1 MKILEYTFEK
11 TTEYLNKEFNKG
23 KFHAAGICREIFKNG
38 NINISEA
45 KEFDNSKE
53 LAAKVM
59 RRISINPGTIH
70 NIECEVNTTK
80 YITKLNDGLKV
91 ESVLVPM
98 NNYTTLCVS
107 SQAGCRFGCIFCETG
122 KKGFSRNL
130 STEEIVGQLYN
141 ARFML
146 KNSSIKNI
154 VFMGMGEPLDNTE
167 NVIKAVKIISD
178 QRCFNIAR
186 KNITISTIGI
196 PDQIEKL
203 ISDLNPVPNLA
214 LSLNSAVNSIRSK
227 IMPIN
232 KKHDLNDL
240 KTVLLSYPLRSS
252 SAILIEYVLM
262 SGINDSYDDAMELIE
277 FVKPFKVRV
286 NIIPYNENSCANI
299 SSPSYDKVKEFSKWL
314 ADESVFVRMRTRKG
328 SGLMA
333 ACGQLGKNFKGS
345 RQPPA

>member
-1 MKILEYTFEK
+1 
-11 TTEYLNKEFNKG
+11 
-23 KFHAAGICREIFKNG
+23 
-38 NINISEA
+38 
-45 KEFDNSKE
+45 
-53 LAAKVM
+53 
-59 RRISINPGTIH
+59 
-70 NIECEVNTTK
+70 
-80 YITKLNDGLKV
+80 
-91 ESVLVPM
+91 M
-98 NNYTTLCVS
+98 NNYKTLCIS

-141 ARFML
+141 ARFIL

-167 NVIKAVKIISD
+167 NVIKAVKIMSD

-203 ISDLNPVPNLA
+203 KSSLNPAPNLA
-214 LSLNSAVNSIRSK
+214 VSLNSAVNSTRSK

-232 KKHDLNDL
+232 KKYGLRDLRTAL
-240 KTVLLSYPLRSS
+240 FSYPLRSS
-252 SAILIEYVLM
+252 SAILFEYVLM
-262 SGINDSYDDAMELIE
+262 SGINDSFVDAQKLID
-277 FVKPFKVRV
+277 FVKAFKARV
-286 NIIPYNENSCANI
+286 NIIPYNNNSCADI
-299 SSPSYDKVKEFSKWL
+299 SSPSYEKVKEFSKWL

-333 ACGQLGKNFKGS
+333 ACGQLGKNFEGNNI
-345 RQPPA
+345 

>member
-11 TTEYLNKEFNKG
+11 TTEYLNKEFGKG

-38 NINISEA
+38 NKDISKA
-45 KEFDNSKE
+45 KEFINSKE
-53 LAAKVM
+53 LTAAVM
-59 RRISINPGTIH
+59 GKISISPGIIH
-70 NIECEVNTTK
+70 STNCEVNTTK
-80 YITKLNDGLKV
+80 YITKLYDGLKI
-91 ESVLVPM
+91 ESVLIPM
-98 NNYTTLCVS
+98 NNYTTLCIS

-130 STEEIVGQLYN
+130 NTEEIVGQLYN
-141 ARFML
+141 ARFIL

-167 NVIKAVKIISD
+167 NVIQAVKIMSD

-203 ISDLNPVPNLA
+203 GSMLNPAPNLA
-214 LSLNSAVNSIRSK
+214 VSLNSAVNSTRSK

-232 KKHDLNDL
+232 KKHNLSDLR
-240 KTVLLSYPLRSS
+240 KALLSYPLRRSS
-252 SAILIEYVLM
+252 VILFEYVLM
-262 SGINDSYDDAMELIE
+262 SGINDSYTDAQELID
-277 FVKPFKVRV
+277 FVKPFKTRV
-286 NIIPYNENSCANI
+286 NIIPYNENSCSDI
-299 SSPSYDKVKEFSKWL
+299 SSPSYDKVKEFSKLL

-328 SGLMA
+328 NELMA
-333 ACGQLGKNFKGS
+333 ACGQLGKNFNFII
-345 RQPPA
+345 

>member
-1 MKILEYTFEK
+1 LKILEYTFEK
-11 TTEYLNKEFNKG
+11 TTEYLNKEFGKG

-38 NINISEA
+38 TKDICKA
-45 KEFDNSKE
+45 KEFNNSKE
-53 LAAKVM
+53 LSAEVM
-59 RRISINPGTIH
+59 SRISISPGIIYDT
-70 NIECEVNTTK
+70 EYEANTTK

-91 ESVLVPM
+91 ESVIVPM

-107 SQAGCRFGCIFCETG
+107 SQAGCRFGCVFCETG
-122 KKGFSRNL
+122 KNGFIRNL
-130 STEEIVGQLYN
+130 TTEEIVGQLYN
-141 ARFML
+141 ARFLL

-167 NVIKAVKIISD
+167 NVIQAVKIISD

-203 ISDLNPVPNLA
+203 GSMLNPAPNLA
-214 LSLNSAVNSIRSK
+214 VSLNSAINSTRSK

-232 KKHDLNDL
+232 KKHNLSDMR
-240 KTVLLSYPLRSS
+240 KALLSYPLRSS
-252 SAILIEYVLM
+252 SVILFEYVLM
-262 SGINDSYDDAMELIE
+262 SGINDSYTDAQELVE
-277 FVKPFKVRV
+277 FVKPFKARV
-286 NIIPYNENSCANI
+286 NIIPYNNNSCADI

-314 ADESVFVRMRTRKG
+314 AEESVFVRMRTRKG

-333 ACGQLGKNFKGS
+333 ACGQLGRNS
-345 RQPPA
+345 EENSI